1 MYGPV
6 GAARA
11 LAGAA
16 EGGGAAAGVLTA
28 AAPLLRFRFPAGAD
42 GSFTLFL
49 APKGR
54 PRFFFGG
61 DTTGDVEG
69 AAEEL
74 VFAELAASLAD
85 TGSGS
90 ELGGSGSVFTR
101 FAGGGSLGARGP
113 GALEP
118 SGMTATLRRLSLHT
132 LSAAPGGDVTLAGP
146 PAGPTLE
153 GRPHSALSELR
164 RRFIGS
170 SHGGAAACC
179 CPAYGRSKSLLL
191 DGAPSGG
198 GGGAPVPKSPSL
210 TPFTMG
216 GGYTPAGCT
225 GGMPLPVRSFRKPA
239 FSALGGIVR

>member
-16 EGGGAAAGVLTA
+16 AEEAGGAAAGVPATA

-61 DTTGDVEG
+61 DTTGDVAG

-74 VFAELAASLAD
+74 VLAELVASLAD

-101 FAGGGSLGARGP
+101 CAGGGSLGARGP

-146 PAGPTLE
+146 PA
-153 GRPHSALSELR
+153 
-164 RRFIGS
+164 
-170 SHGGAAACC
+170 
-179 CPAYGRSKSLLL
+179 
-191 DGAPSGG
+191 
-198 GGGAPVPKSPSL
+198 
-210 TPFTMG
+210 
-216 GGYTPAGCT
+216 
-225 GGMPLPVRSFRKPA
+225 
-239 FSALGGIVR
+239 